1 MSDTQSKDKHTMAF
15 CKLSISSN
23 LAKIWINIP
32 FTKAFAQELT
42 YFPMHNCTWKCQF
55 ARLRAVEC
63 HYPVY
68 YVHIIK
74 WNSCETATDIQKCI
88 KSRQYSHRFHTA
100 NFNTRLIFLTFSAA
114 ASTVAQKYVST
125 TCSSKIC
132 TRNLSALKYNRRK
145 WTWRIYNGLKMA
157 FVFATVT
164 AYINTATSKCQM

>member
-1 MSDTQSKDKHTMAF
+1 MSNNLCKDKHTMAF

-32 FTKAFAQELT
+32 FTKGFAQELT

-74 WNSCETATDIQKCI
+74 RNSCESATDIEKCI
-88 KSRQYSHRFHTA
+88 NSRQYLHRFHTVNSNRRA
-100 NFNTRLIFLTFSAA
+100 HLFIFTLCAA
-114 ASTVAQKYVST
+114 ASISWQSNIA
-125 TCSSKIC
+125 CS
-132 TRNLSALKYNRRK
+132 LKYAYRK
-145 WTWRIYNGLKMA
+145 LKCIKIQPTKMNMT
-157 FVFATVT
+157 F
-164 AYINTATSKCQM
+164 I